1 MDILCG
7 LDFTEAGGQAC
18 QIAAQLALRLGD
30 RLVLAHALDSAAQES
45 SAPQKTRAEIQA
57 ELQQRATSL
66 QTTGI
71 DVVAHVLEGVPDQT
85 LIELADS
92 VAPRLMVLGTGYKQ
106 GIGRDF
112 AGSMAEQVARRAH
125 YPVLIVGE
133 QPGHVAHWVIGNR
146 PLRVLL
152 AMDDSLASS
161 AAIAWVKELRTR
173 LPVDLNIVH
182 FYFPPDEH
190 LRRGLPPAVAAPGGL
205 ADSVESGEDTMRQT
219 LQNELRARVGDMPG
233 EGSYTVNV
241 YANWVSVS
249 ERLAGE
255 LQENPA
261 DVLILGAHRRSV
273 FEQLG
278 EDSVIVQMLH
288 STPTPLMCVPG
299 GEPPPPAE
307 RRLPVLQTV
316 LAACDLSPTSQNVA
330 AYYAYAVLRGR
341 GGKVHLCHVTD
352 DPGQVPAVKSA
363 LDALISA
370 QESVYGITTEVHVLV
385 GSATGQTLAELA
397 ESLPVDLICLGT
409 HGRSAFSQA
418 LTGSTANEVNKHT
431 NKPVLLVRDDLP
443 F

>member
-30 RLVLAHALDSAAQES
+30 RLVLAHALDSAAQDAA
-45 SAPQKTRAEIQA
+45 APQKTRAEIQA

-133 QPGHVAHWVIGNR
+133 QPVHVAHWVIGNR

-190 LRRGLPPAVAAPGGL
+190 LRRGLPPAVAAPSGSPDS
-205 ADSVESGEDTMRQT
+205 ADSADSGEDSMRQT

-261 DVLILGAHRRSV
+261 DVLILGAHNHR
-273 FEQLG
+273 
-278 EDSVIVQMLH
+278 
-288 STPTPLMCVPG
+288 
-299 GEPPPPAE
+299 
-307 RRLPVLQTV
+307 V
-316 LAACDLSPTSQNVA
+316 LAQLLENRAP
-330 AYYAYAVLRGR
+330 
-341 GGKVHLCHVTD
+341 
-352 DPGQVPAVKSA
+352 
-363 LDALISA
+363 
-370 QESVYGITTEVHVLV
+370 V
-385 GSATGQTLAELA
+385 G
-397 ESLPVDLICLGT
+397 P
-409 HGRSAFSQA
+409 
-418 LTGSTANEVNKHT
+418 
-431 NKPVLLVRDDLP
+431 
-443 F
+443 